1 MAFRTKQIFVNLPVK
16 DVKKSMEFYTKVG
29 FEFNLQFTDEKAACL
44 VIGDNI
50 FSMLLSEEFFQTFT
64 KKSIVDAGR
73 STEVILAISADSKEQ
88 VDEIVNK
95 AIEAGGKPSNE
106 SQDQGFMYYGSFQDI
121 DGHLWEV
128 VYMDPSAVPPQ

>member
-64 KKSIVDAGR
+64 KKSIVDASR
-73 STEVILAISADSKEQ
+73 SAEVILAISADSKEQ

-95 AIEAGGKPSNE
+95 AIAAGGKPSNE
-106 SQDQGFMYYGSFQDI
+106 TQDQGFMYYGSFQDI

-128 VYMDPSAVPPQ
+128 VYMDPSAVPSQ

>member
-1 MAFRTKQIFVNLPVK
+1 MTFRTKQIFVNLPVK
-16 DVKKSMEFYTKVG
+16 DVKKSMEFYTRVG

-64 KKSIVDAGR
+64 KKSIVDASR

-95 AIEAGGKPSNE
+95 AIAAGGKPSNE
-106 SQDQGFMYYGSFQDI
+106 TQDQGFMYYGSFQDI